1 VSRRSIAGLLVLI
14 GGLLLMGTLLL
25 PTRDDPDRPDQIEP
39 TRSAAAT
46 RSAHLPSAA
55 GVTETVHPIDQTPKS
70 KPKSPEAPLTNIA
83 AAPADVQ
90 RSKRTQ
96 VQERL
101 HTLMACLPS
110 AVATASDREQ
120 LWRMTL
126 PPDALED
133 AAAKFAVAEAW
144 ARQTCAQSS
153 MRLSPA
159 PGESDGITG
168 LWSDLS
174 PDDPLRRLWEA
185 SAETEVDY
193 SDPRAMWAQ
202 FDRDRA
208 LMPAMRTLLEEAL
221 AEALRE
227 PSILELQSI
236 ADAAERFRNRGA
248 ELGPFV
254 VGGEAGS
261 ALWRLAA
268 CDLGADCGPNSPAA
282 HLICYQEQLCGY
294 GSLEEAL
301 IDAYWPLMQIDQL
314 QAARQ
319 QLVERLRAGGHGVF
333 DPAPPGG
340 G

>member
-208 LMPAMRTLLEEAL
+208 LMPAMRGTWAL
-221 AEALRE
+221 CR
-227 PSILELQSI
+227 
-236 ADAAERFRNRGA
+236 RR
-248 ELGPFV
+248 
-254 VGGEAGS
+254 
-261 ALWRLAA
+261 
-268 CDLGADCGPNSPAA
+268 
-282 HLICYQEQLCGY
+282 
-294 GSLEEAL
+294 
-301 IDAYWPLMQIDQL
+301 
-314 QAARQ
+314 
-319 QLVERLRAGGHGVF
+319 
-333 DPAPPGG
+333 
-340 G
+340 